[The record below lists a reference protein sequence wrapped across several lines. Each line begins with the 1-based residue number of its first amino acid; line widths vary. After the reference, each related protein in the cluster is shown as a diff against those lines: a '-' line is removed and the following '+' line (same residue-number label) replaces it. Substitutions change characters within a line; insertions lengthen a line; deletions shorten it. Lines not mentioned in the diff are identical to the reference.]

1 MGVGAG
7 NGVPGDQPA
16 GKTGGGNAVVR
27 CRAERV
33 RARARKRND
42 MRQYRK
48 PMSTLPRGG
57 EANTGAGRVSR
68 IRYRPRCRLGSLGLF
83 DFPGPK
89 AVVPGVPN
97 RFTMRPLVLYVNGS
111 LLRVF

>member
-1 MGVGAG
+1 
-7 NGVPGDQPA
+7 
-16 GKTGGGNAVVR
+16 
-27 CRAERV
+27 
-33 RARARKRND
+33 
-42 MRQYRK
+42 
-48 PMSTLPRGG
+48 MSTLPRGG

-68 IRYRPRCRLGSLGLF
+68 IRYRPRCRLGALGLF